1 VTVAP
6 ELSRPFAVER
16 LGEGGVE
23 ERIVATAAERA
34 AVVRRLDLVAL
45 DSLAALLVL
54 RLAAGGTL
62 LEITGRIEARVTQ
75 SCVVT
80 LEPVSADLA
89 LPVEIIYAL
98 TRAAPGQTEETLD
111 PDAPEPLPPGGL
123 DLGEE
128 VVQMLALG
136 LDPYPRAPGA
146 ALPPS
151 AGAAVDHP
159 FAKLKALKPRE

>member
-1 VTVAP
+1 MTQPP

-23 ERIVATAAERA
+23 KRIIASPAERA
-34 AVVRRLDLVAL
+34 AVARRLDLLGL
-45 DSLAALLVL
+45 DRLEASLSL
-54 RLAAGGTL
+54 RLAGGGTL
-62 LEITGRIEARVTQ
+62 LQLTGRIEAEVQQ

-80 LEPVSADLA
+80 LEPVPARLSLA
-89 LPVEIIYAL
+89 VEITYAL
-98 TRAAPGQTEETLD
+98 VRSTPDQGEESVD

-146 ALPPS
+146 ELPVVPD
-151 AGAAVDHP
+151 AEAEHP
-159 FAKLKALKPRE
+159 FGKLKDLKK